1 MTVVEELVSV
11 LGLEIGSDVMST
23 LAKFQAT
30 VSKGLAGLSLMGG
43 VAAAAFAGV
52 VVSVAHAG
60 DEIGNMAEQ
69 LGVSTDALQEM
80 KYAADQ
86 SDVTFETLTSSLK
99 FMSKNAFEA
108 ATGSKE
114 AMEAFAGVQLR
125 DANGLKDPAELLMSV
140 ADRFKTLKDPIQQ
153 TNLAMK
159 IFGRGGMAM
168 IPMLKTGGEELRAF
182 MEDAHALGY
191 VLDKETIEAS
201 DRFDKSF
208 KRLRSSLEGV
218 RNKLGAPFVDAFGR
232 AMFAL
237 SEIIRK
243 NLLPFVEKRLVPALK
258 EIGRRFGGV
267 IDVVRSLGSE
277 LASIGSKLTDNPI
290 VRALMQLVGAAVD
303 MEMVKAAVIGLGVV
317 LVATGLAAA
326 ASWLLAVAP
335 FIALA
340 VLIGLIVDDIRAF
353 VQGGNSVIG
362 MVEKWGKA
370 FNPDDSPVIAF
381 FKSAI
386 ALLFDLTDPAKWK
399 RMGDAAVT
407 AVMYIGKAI
416 KDYISN
422 SSVGQFLSS
431 AANFISDPLGP
442 DRRAAAK
449 AAIGGAVDPFGM
461 MGLGPT
467 PETLQGNFR
476 GSFGAGASS
485 PDASAVIAPRA
496 DGKAGIVQ
504 SNTFNVNAT
513 GLTAE
518 QAKAAVKEAV
528 DDANREAHEAV
539 GGGH

>member
-30 VSKGLAGLSLMGG
+30 VSQGLAGLATLGG

-52 VVSVAHAG
+52 VVSVAHVG
-60 DEIGNMAEQ
+60 DEIGNMSEQ
-69 LGVSTDALQEM
+69 LGVSTDALQEL

-86 SDVTFETLTSSLK
+86 SDVSFDTLTTSLK

-108 ATGSKE
+108 ASGSKE
-114 AMEAFAGVQLR
+114 AMEAFAGVSLR
-125 DANGLKDPAELLMSV
+125 DANGLKDPAELLMTV
-140 ADRFKTLKDPIQQ
+140 VDRFQQLKDPIQQ

-159 IFGRGGMAM
+159 IFGRGGVAM
-168 IPMLKTGGEELRAF
+168 IPMLKAGGEELRAF

-191 VLDKETIEAS
+191 VLDKETIEAA

-243 NLLPFVEKRLVPALK
+243 NLLPWIEKRLVPALQ
-258 EIGRRFGGV
+258 EIGRRFGAI
-267 IDVVRSLGSE
+267 IDVVGALGSE
-277 LASIGSKLTDNPI
+277 LASIGSKLMNNPI
-290 VRALMQLVGAAVD
+290 VKAIAELVGSAVD
-303 MEMVKAAVIGLGVV
+303 METLKAAVIGLGVV

-326 ASWLLAVAP
+326 ASWLLAIAP

-362 MVEKWGKA
+362 MVDKWSRA
-370 FNPDDSPVIAF
+370 FNPDDSPVIRF

-386 ALLFDLTDPAKWK
+386 ALLFDFTDPAKWSK
-399 RMGDAAVT
+399 FGAAAVD
-407 AVMYIGKAI
+407 AFKYIGTAI

-422 SSVGQFLSS
+422 SSVGKFLSK
-431 AANFISDPLGP
+431 AADFINDPLGP
-442 DRRAAAK
+442 ERRATAK
-449 AAIGGAVDPFGM
+449 RVIGEAVDPFGV
-461 MGLGPT
+461 MGIGPT

-476 GSFGAGASS
+476 GGFGAGAAS

-496 DGKAGIVQ
+496 DGRAGIVQ
-504 SNTFNVNAT
+504 SNTFHVDAS

-528 DDANREAHEAV
+528 DDANREAYEAT